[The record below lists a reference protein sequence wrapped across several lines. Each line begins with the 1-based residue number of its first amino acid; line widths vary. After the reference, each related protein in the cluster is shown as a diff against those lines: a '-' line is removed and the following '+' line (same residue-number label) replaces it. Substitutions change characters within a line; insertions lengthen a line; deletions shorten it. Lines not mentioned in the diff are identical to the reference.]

1 MLVGYARVSTQD
13 QKLELQR
20 DALHGAGCEKIFEDK
35 ASGVKAMRP
44 GLTEA
49 VAFMRPG
56 DTLVIWKL
64 SRLGRSLRQLI
75 EAVQMLQDKGI
86 ELRSLHES
94 IDTNTATGKLLFHIV
109 AAFAQFERDN
119 MIENTKAGL
128 EAARARGKKGGRK
141 PAMDAGKLALA
152 RTLRADP
159 TLPISDICKTLGVS
173 KATFYRYTT
182 DKQNTASKQVATPV
196 HDAKAD

>member
-20 DALHGAGCEKIFEDK
+20 DALKEAQCERIFEDK
-35 ASGVKAMRP
+35 ASGAKAARP

-49 VAFMRPG
+49 LTFMRAG

-64 SRLGRSLRQLI
+64 SRLGRSLKQLI
-75 EAVQMLQDKGI
+75 ETVQAMQDKGI
-86 ELRSLHES
+86 ELKSLNES
-94 IDTNTATGKLLFHIV
+94 IDTRTPTGKLLFHIV

-141 PAMDAGKLALA
+141 PVLEGKKLALA
-152 RTLRADP
+152 MTLRADP
-159 TLPISDICKTLGVS
+159 TLAIVDICKTLGIS
-173 KATFYRYTT
+173 RATFYRYTNEEARKT
-182 DKQNTASKQVATPV
+182 KGGTSPTASGLG
-196 HDAKAD
+196 